1 MPGYTY
7 ASPGSTGRTI
17 PAPLARS
24 RFRLDGTHP
33 GALASVSSANS
44 HRERRRELAPR
55 NRGNPRG
62 AVSYSRKVPSPAGRS
77 LPFWKMWGEVG
88 SLFYERV
95 AREAWNLSIEGGRIT
110 IEHDTRA
117 GGRR

>member
-1 MPGYTY
+1 MPGCGY
-7 ASPGSTGRTI
+7 AFPGSTGRKG
-17 PAPLARS
+17 PLPFSGR
-24 RFRLDGTHP
+24 RDLLDGVYP
-33 GALASVSSANS
+33 GVLASTPSANP
-44 HRERRRELAPR
+44 HRERWRELAPR

-95 AREAWNLSIEGGRIT
+95 AREA
-110 IEHDTRA
+110 
-117 GGRR
+117 